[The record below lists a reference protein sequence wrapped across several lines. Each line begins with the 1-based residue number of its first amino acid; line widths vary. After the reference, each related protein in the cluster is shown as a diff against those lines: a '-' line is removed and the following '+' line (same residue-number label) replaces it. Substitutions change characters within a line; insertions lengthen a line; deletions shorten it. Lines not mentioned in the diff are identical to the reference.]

1 MRSARPGARRPSL
14 ESRGRVLNAL
24 ALHIERSG
32 SGAPLVLW
40 HGWGLNLRVFDSL
53 RGALGATGVSWR
65 TEAVD
70 LPGHGL
76 SPWREEGSDAVLA
89 RLVGSLPAG
98 STLLGWSL
106 GGQFALRAALAAPE
120 RVARLVLVGATPRFT
135 SAPGWPQGQPP
146 ESLSLMQS
154 RLAEDYRRTVGE
166 FLELQVRGSRDAAQA
181 GAALRAALL
190 RHGEAE
196 PEALAQMQAR
206 LAEDYRRTVGEFL
219 ELQVRGS
226 RDAAQAGAALRA
238 ALLRHGEAEPEALAA
253 GLDWLARHDLRDS
266 LARVRQPALVIAGQ
280 HDRVTP
286 PAASEALAA
295 ALPRARYLQV
305 ARAAHAPFLS
315 HPLEFLTALLGF
327 LADAEAA

>member
-1 MRSARPGARRPSL
+1 MNS
-14 ESRGRVLNAL
+14 L

-32 SGAPLVLW
+32 RGAPLVLW

-53 RGALGATGVSWR
+53 RGALGSAGAPWR

-76 SPWREEGSDAVLA
+76 SPWRDEGSDAVLA
-89 RLVGSLPAG
+89 RLVESLPHG
-98 STLLGWSL
+98 CTLLGWSL

-196 PEALAQMQAR
+196 PEALA
-206 LAEDYRRTVGEFL
+206 
-219 ELQVRGS
+219 
-226 RDAAQAGAALRA
+226 
-238 ALLRHGEAEPEALAA
+238 A
-253 GLDWLARHDLRDS
+253 GLDWLAQHDLRDS
-266 LARVRQPALVIAGQ
+266 LARVTQPALVIAGQ

-295 ALPRARYLQV
+295 ALPRARYLQL

-315 HPLEFLTALLGF
+315 HPTEFLAALLGF
-327 LADAEAA
+327 LAEAEPA

>member
-1 MRSARPGARRPSL
+1 MSP
-14 ESRGRVLNAL
+14 L

-32 SGAPLVLW
+32 RGAPLVLW
-40 HGWGLNLRVFDSL
+40 HGWGLNLRVFDAL
-53 RGALGATGVSWR
+53 RGALGSSGVPWR

-76 SPWREEGSDAVLA
+76 SPWREEDSDAVLA
-89 RLVGSLPAG
+89 RLVEALPEG

-106 GGQFALRAALAAPE
+106 GGQFALRAALAAPR

-135 SAPGWPQGQPP
+135 AAPGWPQGQEPDA
-146 ESLSLMQS
+146 LALMQS
-154 RLAEDYRRTVGE
+154 
-166 FLELQVRGSRDAAQA
+166 
-181 GAALRAALL
+181 
-190 RHGEAE
+190 
-196 PEALAQMQAR
+196 R

-266 LARVRQPALVIAGQ
+266 LPRVTQPALVVAGQ

-286 PAASEALAA
+286 PAASEALAS
-295 ALPRARYLQV
+295 ALPRARFLRV

-315 HPLEFLTALLGF
+315 HPREFLEALLGF
-327 LADAEAA
+327 LGEAEAA

>member
-1 MRSARPGARRPSL
+1 MNG
-14 ESRGRVLNAL
+14 L

-32 SGAPLVLW
+32 RGAPLVLW

-53 RGALGATGVSWR
+53 RGALGSAGAPWR

-76 SPWREEGSDAVLA
+76 SPWRDEGSDAVLA
-89 RLVGSLPAG
+89 RLVESLPHG
-98 STLLGWSL
+98 CTLLGWSL

-135 SAPGWPQGQPP
+135 AAAGWPQGLPP
-146 ESLSLMQS
+146 
-154 RLAEDYRRTVGE
+154 G
-166 FLELQVRGSRDAAQA
+166 
-181 GAALRAALL
+181 
-190 RHGEAE
+190 
-196 PEALAQMQAR
+196 ALAQMQER

-253 GLDWLARHDLRDS
+253 GLDWLARHDLRDT